1 MAQGHIYPTT
11 SVAELEAHPHED
23 GYPIQG
29 DVLNYYF
36 REYPEHITTVGVY
49 LP

>member
-1 MAQGHIYPTT
+1 MPKNHVYPTT
-11 SVAELEAHPHED
+11 SVAELEAHPEHE
-23 GYPIQG
+23 YPVSG
-29 DVLNYYF
+29 DVLAYYF